1 MVSVR
6 FNPLHLVNRVNRVS
20 RVSHS
25 QDPAI
30 SKIKVEKRSSQ
41 LQNLRATQALLL
53 NLLT

>member
-6 FNPLHLVNRVNRVS
+6 FNPLHLVSRANQVNRVS
-20 RVSHS
+20 
-25 QDPAI
+25 QDLAI
-30 SKIKVEKRSSQ
+30 SKIKVEKKSSQ

>member
-1 MVSVR
+1 MASVR
-6 FNPLHLVNRVNRVS
+6 FNPLHRVN

-25 QDPAI
+25 QDLAI